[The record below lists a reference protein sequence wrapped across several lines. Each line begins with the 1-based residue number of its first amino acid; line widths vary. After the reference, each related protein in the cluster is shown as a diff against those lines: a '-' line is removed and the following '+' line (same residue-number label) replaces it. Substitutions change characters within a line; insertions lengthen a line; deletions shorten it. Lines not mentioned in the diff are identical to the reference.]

1 MNLQSKH
8 KKVEPELQRPN
19 LCSDSKHHEG
29 TGTLYHTS
37 IPRARKGVIFMYEQ
51 FKNQFALSL
60 AAIYTKDDIEIILR
74 KMDIVAYN
82 YDIQKKETSV
92 VVYNSELPEMAKT
105 FMVCKKIE
113 GMSEGTLYNYGLT
126 LQKFFLQMQKP
137 PEQITPNDVRVY
149 LYRYQEEH
157 KISNRSLDKLRQTLN
172 NFFQWASCEGYLPR
186 NPMITIKPIKF
197 EKKPRQPLTQI
208 ELEYIRQACQTP
220 KERAMVEFM
229 YSTGCRVSEMAV
241 VKKSDINWNTK
252 EVRLFGKGKKHRTS
266 FLNAKA
272 EVALLNYFKT
282 REDDNDYVLVSDRRP
297 HNQMHKAGL
306 EKIVRNLAKRAS
318 EHVSKPVSPHVFRHT
333 TATTAMNSGMPVEDI
348 SILLGHA
355 SIATTMIYAKTSME
369 NIRSGHK
376 KYVV

>member
-1 MNLQSKH
+1 
-8 KKVEPELQRPN
+8 
-19 LCSDSKHHEG
+19 
-29 TGTLYHTS
+29 
-37 IPRARKGVIFMYEQ
+37 
-51 FKNQFALSL
+51 
-60 AAIYTKDDIEIILR
+60 
-74 KMDIVAYN
+74 
-82 YDIQKKETSV
+82 
-92 VVYNSELPEMAKT
+92 
-105 FMVCKKIE
+105 
-113 GMSEGTLYNYGLT
+113 
-126 LQKFFLQMQKP
+126 
-137 PEQITPNDVRVY
+137 
-149 LYRYQEEH
+149 
-157 KISNRSLDKLRQTLN
+157 
-172 NFFQWASCEGYLPR
+172 
-186 NPMITIKPIKF
+186 MITIKPIKF

-282 REDDNDYVLVSDRRP
+282 REDDNDYVFVSDRRP

>member
-1 MNLQSKH
+1 
-8 KKVEPELQRPN
+8 
-19 LCSDSKHHEG
+19 
-29 TGTLYHTS
+29 
-37 IPRARKGVIFMYEQ
+37 MYEQ

-282 REDDNDYVLVSDRRP
+282 REDDNDYVFVSDRRP

>member
-1 MNLQSKH
+1 
-8 KKVEPELQRPN
+8 
-19 LCSDSKHHEG
+19 
-29 TGTLYHTS
+29 
-37 IPRARKGVIFMYEQ
+37 MYEQ

-282 REDDNDYVLVSDRRP
+282 REDENDYVFVSDRRP